1 MVTFILLPGGHPASA
16 KPVLDAIRKVL
27 SGNVIELD
35 GAEPEKL
42 ETALKSLPKNEKFIL
57 IGKSRGGRVAL
68 EYQRDAHKASALILL
83 APAAFMDIKLK
94 KISVPCLI
102 IHGTADTTIPLTNSK
117 ELLKYLKLGDL
128 VEVEG
133 ANHGYEGKTDVV
145 AAEVKKWL
153 EKVH

>member
-1 MVTFILLPGGHPASA
+1 MVTFILIPGGHPESA
-16 KPVLDAIRKVL
+16 KPVLGAIRQVL
-27 SGNVIELD
+27 KGNIIELAS
-35 GAEPEKL
+35 AEPEKL
-42 ETALKSLPKNEKFIL
+42 EAAIKGLPKGEKFMI
-57 IGKSRGGRVAL
+57 IGKSRGGRTAL
-68 EYQRDAHKASALILL
+68 EYQRDAHRATALILL
-83 APAAFMDIKLK
+83 APAAFLDVKLK

-102 IHGTADTTIPLTNSK
+102 IHGTADETIPLTNSK

-128 VEVEG
+128 VEIEG